1 MTKKSEE
8 KTKKENNSP
17 KKILYELVEE
27 SKIEEHK
34 IMGALGKAGLIEQY
48 VDEKS
53 KFGRFDIEPSLTQAE
68 FDKILKDFLG

>member
-8 KTKKENNSP
+8 KTKKENNTS
-17 KKILYELVEE
+17 KRILYELVNE
-27 SKIEEHK
+27 SEIEEHK

-48 VDEKS
+48 VDEKI
-53 KFGRFDIEPSLTQAE
+53 KFGRFDIEPTLTQAE

>member
-8 KTKKENNSP
+8 KIKNESNSP
-17 KKILYELVEE
+17 RRILYELINE
-27 SKIEEHK
+27 SEIEEHK

-48 VDEKS
+48 ENEKL
-53 KFGRFDIEPSLTQAE
+53 KYNRFDIEPTLTQAE

>member
-1 MTKKSEE
+1 MTKKAEE

-17 KKILYELVEE
+17 KKILYELVQE
-27 SKIEEHK
+27 SEIEEHK

-48 VDEKS
+48 NDEKI
-53 KFGRFDIEPSLTQAE
+53 KFDRFDIEPTLTQAE

>member
-1 MTKKSEE
+1 MTKKAEE

-17 KKILYELVEE
+17 KKILYELVKE

-48 VDEKS
+48 EDEKI
-53 KFGRFDIEPSLTQAE
+53 KFNRFDVEPTLTKAE

>member
-8 KTKKENNSP
+8 KTKKENNSQ

-27 SKIEEHK
+27 SEIEEHK

-48 VDEKS
+48 EDEKI
-53 KFGRFDIEPSLTQAE
+53 KFGRFDVEPTLTKAE

>member
-1 MTKKSEE
+1 MTKKAEE

-17 KKILYELVEE
+17 KKILYELVKE

-48 VDEKS
+48 EDEKI
-53 KFGRFDIEPSLTQAE
+53 KFRRFDIEPTLTQAE

>member
-1 MTKKSEE
+1 MTKKAEE

-17 KKILYELVEE
+17 KKILYELVKE

-48 VDEKS
+48 EDEKI
-53 KFGRFDIEPSLTQAE
+53 KFSRFDIEPTLTQAE

>member
-48 VDEKS
+48 ENEKL
-53 KFGRFDIEPSLTQAE
+53 KYNRFNIEPTLTQAE

>member
-8 KTKKENNSP
+8 KTKKENKKK

-48 VDEKS
+48 EDEKI
-53 KFGRFDIEPSLTQAE
+53 KFGRFDIEPTLTQAE